1 MNFFV
6 SVAAWQSIFPPA
18 WWWRN
23 GGFVQTRSFCRIQ
36 PVLVATMEVL
46 QALGHKAISPWGFF
60 LRENKRC
67 KTRTVRMK
75 PTNQESMPVFQT
87 SLQWSLA
94 NVKNL
99 DTLWVTLHT
108 PGVFGICCH
117 LLNEVWLIPMIHRS
131 WSTALIARAFEAGE
145 VCWQD
150 QPMDRTK
157 CQTHPQ
163 EVYVQQLCTVLI
175 WYYLICSCIL
185 VIHLISSNH
194 L

>member
-6 SVAAWQSIFPPA
+6 SVAAWQSIFPSA

-145 VCWQD
+145 VMLTGPTNGPD
-150 QPMDRTK
+150 QMSNTSTRSICATIMYRT
-157 CQTHPQ
+157 H
-163 EVYVQQLCTVLI
+163 LVLFDMFMHT
-175 WYYLICSCIL
+175 C
-185 VIHLISSNH
+185 HTSNII
-194 L
+194 

>member
-131 WSTALIARAFEAGE
+131 WSTALIARALQCGWGRYA
-145 VCWQD
+145 
-150 QPMDRTK
+150 DRTNQWTGPNVK
-157 CQTHPQ
+157 QIHKKYMCNN
-163 EVYVQQLCTVLI
+163 YVPYSFGTI
-175 WYYLICSCIL
+175 WYVHAYLSYI
-185 VIHLISSNH
+185 
-194 L
+194 